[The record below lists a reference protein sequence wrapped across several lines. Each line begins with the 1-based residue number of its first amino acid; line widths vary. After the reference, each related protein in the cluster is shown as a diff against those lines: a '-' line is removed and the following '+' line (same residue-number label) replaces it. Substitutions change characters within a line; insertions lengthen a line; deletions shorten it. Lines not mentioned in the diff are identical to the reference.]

1 MKKKKI
7 GWKEAYD
14 SIRDYLNHQD
24 GGANMKKPHRDLDGD
39 LVFTDCDGGEFGEEE
54 LLEWYY
60 ELVDEGEIKN
70 LDEVVPLKK
79 NDEPNWVTIMRY
91 GEAGWGSSN

>member
-1 MKKKKI
+1 MEKKKI
-7 GWKEAYD
+7 EWKEAYD
-14 SIRDYLNHQD
+14 SIQDYLDYQP

-70 LDEVVPLKK
+70 LDEVVP
-79 NDEPNWVTIMRY
+79 TMRH
-91 GEAGWGSSN
+91 GKAGWGSSNFRNS